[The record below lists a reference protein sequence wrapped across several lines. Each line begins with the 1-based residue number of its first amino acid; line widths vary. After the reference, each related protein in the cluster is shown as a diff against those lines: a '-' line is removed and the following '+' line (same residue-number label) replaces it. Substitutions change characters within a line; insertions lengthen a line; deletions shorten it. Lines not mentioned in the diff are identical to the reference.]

1 MKIIEYVFT
10 PQTKQ
15 ADNNANLGAL
25 CLLILSV
32 FALLTAPW
40 LMPEGYSWIKHTTSE
55 SAAQGVIGAWLA
67 RFGFLAFGLA
77 VLWISSQKKTVWARG
92 AVWMHIAFGV
102 SMLSTAAFSHQPWLD
117 GVPFDQMEDTLHSIT
132 ATVIGFAFAF
142 GVAVRLGQ
150 ELRQG
155 KSAHWLHLLALL
167 AATVLP
173 ILMAAQPDTPGLFQR
188 SMFFIAYLW
197 YGRESLAKSTNRTSA
212 SE

>member
-1 MKIIEYVFT
+1 MKIIEYVFA

-15 ADNNANLGAL
+15 TEGKPNPGAFF
-25 CLLILSV
+25 LLILSGA
-32 FALLTAPW
+32 ALLAAPW
-40 LMPEGYSWIKHTTSE
+40 LMPEGYSWIQHTTSE
-55 SAAQGVIGAWLA
+55 SAAQGLNGAWLA

-77 VLWISSQKKTVWARG
+77 VLWISTNRKTTWARG
-92 AVWMHIAFGV
+92 AVWLHSVFGI
-102 SMLSTAAFSHQPWLD
+102 SMLATAAFSHQPWLT
-117 GVPFDQMEDTLHSIT
+117 GVPFDPIEDTLHSIS

-155 KSAHWLHLLALL
+155 KPAHWLHLLALL

-173 ILMAAQPDTPGLFQR
+173 ILMAAQPDLPGFFQR

-197 YGRESLAKSTNRTSA
+197 YGREALATPTHQSFNND
-212 SE
+212 